1 MPCVET
7 KIVIN
12 GDSKPI
18 FEIIKNME
26 AYPSF
31 MHDLVSVE
39 ILERGENTT
48 VSHWVSNVDGRKIVW
63 TERDTFY
70 PEEMR
75 ITYCQ
80 TEGDLKKMEGE
91 WRLVPVELYGGQMT
105 RGSSYRHDFLLLL
118 KGSDSELLTAYVP
131 SINGGYDFSL
141 EKAGVTGRGEQD
153 RKSVV

>member
-26 AYPSF
+26 AYPSI

-91 WRLVPVELYGGQMT
+91 WRLVPVSEGTEVSLLV
-105 RGSSYRHDFLLLL
+105 DFEFGIPMIAGLLNPIL
-118 KGSDSELLTAYVP
+118 KKKVRENSENMLTAVKAQ
-131 SINGGYDFSL
+131 I
-141 EKAGVTGRGEQD
+141 EK
-153 RKSVV
+153 

>member
-26 AYPSF
+26 AYPSL
-31 MHDLVSVE
+31 MHVLVSVE
-39 ILERGENTT
+39 ILERGENTS

-75 ITYCQ
+75 FTFCQ

-91 WRLVPVELYGGQMT
+91 WRLVPVSEGTEVSLLV
-105 RGSSYRHDFLLLL
+105 DFEFGIPMIAGLLNPIL
-118 KGSDSELLTAYVP
+118 KKKVRENSENMLTAVKAQ
-131 SINGGYDFSL
+131 I
-141 EKAGVTGRGEQD
+141 EK
-153 RKSVV
+153 